1 MQLRIQRLLSKHYR
15 ISNTEAMEL
24 LNKGEVKIN
33 EEIAQFNQRVYKTDQ
48 VICGKEVLQEAPT
61 FQYIAMYKP
70 RGIECTENTDI
81 PNHLFTILPEAY
93 HSLYTVGRLDKDTEG
108 LLFLTNNSR
117 FYDAIADSSSICEKE
132 YRVTVKQILTEE
144 AIQTM
149 SSGMV
154 IMGQQTR
161 PCIVRRESDYIFHIT
176 LTQGLNR
183 QIRRICY
190 KLGYDIVE
198 LKRIRIS
205 NILLAD
211 LTKENLFR
219 SLTSEEVHS
228 ILVKGSAV

>member
-1 MQLRIQRLLSKHYR
+1 MQLRIQRLLCKHYR
-15 ISNTEAMEL
+15 ISYTEAMKL
-24 LNKGEVKIN
+24 LANGEVKIN
-33 EEIAQFNQRVYKTDQ
+33 EEVAQLNQRVYKTDE
-48 VICGKEVLQEAPT
+48 VVCGTEVLQEAPV

-70 RGIECTENTDI
+70 RGIECTENIEI

-93 HSLYTVGRLDKDTEG
+93 HSLYTVGRLDRDTEG

-132 YRVTVKQILTEE
+132 YRVTVQQALKEE
-144 AIQTM
+144 DLQTM
-149 SSGMV
+149 REGMV

-161 PCIVRRESDYIFHIT
+161 PCIVERISDHIFHIT

-198 LKRIRIS
+198 LKRVRIS
-205 NILLAD
+205 SILLDA
-211 LTKENLFR
+211 LSKENPFR
-219 SLTSEEVHS
+219 DLTSEEVHA
-228 ILVKGSAV
+228 ILSK

>member
-1 MQLRIQRLLSKHYR
+1 MQLRIQRLLCKHYR
-15 ISNTEAMEL
+15 ISYTEAMERL
-24 LNKGEVKIN
+24 ARGEVKIN
-33 EEIAQFNQRVYKTDQ
+33 EEVAQVNQRVYKTDK
-48 VICGKEVLQEAPT
+48 VECGAETIQEAPE

-81 PNHLFTILPEAY
+81 PSHLFTILPEAY

-132 YRVTVKQILTEE
+132 YRVTVEQVLTEE
-144 AIQTM
+144 ALQTM

-154 IMGQQTR
+154 IMGQRTR
-161 PCIVRRESDYIFHIT
+161 PCIVERKSDHVFHIT

-205 NILLAD
+205 SIQLGD
-211 LTKENLFR
+211 LTIENPFR
-219 SLTSEEVHS
+219 DLTSEEVHG
-228 ILVKGSAV
+228 ILTK